1 MSTQWDPDD
10 AYDPHRLEKQEAL
23 KLPPI
28 HGVLPYDGARNPLT
42 RSNTAHRI
50 LMPIVTPATKGVPK
64 AYYFDG
70 ESEWAVAMEA
80 LLDPDLYALDVQ
92 LPFFRFRHSKRG
104 RVTFPKHYF
113 DLRITLRNGFR
124 LAIYVKN
131 GSRLSRPETQDEISA
146 IENAMPE
153 DLADEMAVVNADDYT
168 RPFRINLH
176 EFWIAWDDPDDQ
188 ADAHV
193 EERARSCS
201 YWSAQDLISK
211 CDLPSNRAFPAI
223 QRLIAR
229 RVLGADWYSVI
240 SLQSRV
246 WMT

>member
-1 MSTQWDPDD
+1 MFTLREPDF
-10 AYDPHRLEKQEAL
+10 AYDPHRLEKQLAL
-23 KLPPI
+23 ELPAI
-28 HGVLPYDGARNPLT
+28 YGVSPYDGARNPLS

-50 LMPIVTPATKGVPK
+50 CAPLVTPATKDIPK

-70 ESEWAVAMEA
+70 EAEWAVALET

-92 LPFFRFRHSKRG
+92 LPFFRFRWTEGAK
-104 RVTFPKHYF
+104 VKFPKHFF

-131 GSRLSRPETQDEISA
+131 GSRLGRRETQDEIAA
-146 IENAMPE
+146 IEEAMPK
-153 DLADEMAVVNADDYT
+153 DLADDMIVVNGDDYT
-168 RPFRINLH
+168 RPFRINLFQ
-176 EFWIAWDDPDDQ
+176 FWIVEGDRDDE

-193 EERARSCS
+193 EEKARSSS
-201 YWSAQDLISK
+201 YWSAEDLVGQ
-211 CDLPSNRAFPAI
+211 CNLPSNRAFPAI
-223 QRLIAR
+223 QRLIGR

-246 WMT
+246 WMI

>member
-1 MSTQWDPDD
+1 MTTQWDPDD

-23 KLPPI
+23 ELPPI

-50 LMPIVTPATKGVPK
+50 IAPLVTPATTGIPK

-70 ESEWAVAMEA
+70 EAEWSVALEA
-80 LLDPDLYALDVQ
+80 LLSPDLYALDVQ
-92 LPFFRFRHSKRG
+92 LPFFRFKSSEGTK
-104 RVTFPKHYF
+104 VTFPKHYF

-131 GSRLSRPETQDEISA
+131 GSSLGRRETQDEIAA
-146 IENAMPE
+146 IEKAMPE
-153 DLADEMAVVNADDYT
+153 DLADDMIVVNADDYT
-168 RPFRINLH
+168 RPFRINLYQ
-176 EFWIAWDDPDDQ
+176 FWIAGDDRDAEADD
-188 ADAHV
+188 HV
-193 EERARSCS
+193 EERARSTS
-201 YWSAQDLISK
+201 YWSAQDLVAQ

-246 WMT
+246 WMI